1 MKTDEQLKRDVEAEL
16 NWDPSI
22 NDSGIIVSA
31 RDGVVTLGGH
41 VPFYA
46 DKVFAEKAVKSV
58 AGVRGLAN
66 DIEVKPNMAHQRP
79 DSDIAESAVSALK
92 ASVAVPANDIKV
104 VVRDARITLEG
115 SVAFQY
121 QKTAAESAVR
131 TLWGVKGVTN
141 SITITPTVNVSDIRG
156 KIHSAYQRHAAIDAN
171 RVKIDVSGSTV
182 TLSGEVHS
190 WHEKDDAENAA
201 WAAPGVKTV
210 HNNLSV
216 VTL

>member
-1 MKTDEQLKRDVEAEL
+1 MKTDEQLKQDVQAEL

-22 NDSGIIVSA
+22 NDNGIIVST

-46 DKVFAEKAVKSV
+46 DRIFAEKATKSV
-58 AGVRGLAN
+58 AGVRGVAN
-66 DIEVKPNMAHQRP
+66 DIEVKPNMAHQR
-79 DSDIAESAVSALK
+79 SDTAIAESAVHALS
-92 ASVAVPANDIKV
+92 ASVAVPADQVKV
-104 VVRDARITLEG
+104 VVRDAWITLEG
-115 SVAFQY
+115 NVAFQY
-121 QKTAAESAVR
+121 QKTASESAVR

-141 SITITPTVNVSDIRG
+141 SISILPTVNATDIRS
-156 KIHSAYQRHAAIDAN
+156 KIHSAYQRHAALDAKK
-171 RVKIDVSGSTV
+171 VKIDVLGGTV

-201 WAAPGVKTV
+201 WAAPGVKIV

>member
-1 MKTDEQLKRDVEAEL
+1 MKADEQLKQDVEAEL

-22 NDSGIIVSA
+22 NDNGIVVST
-31 RDGVVTLGGH
+31 RDGVVTLAGH

-46 DKVFAEKAVKSV
+46 DKVFAEKATKSV
-58 AGVRGLAN
+58 AGVRGVAN

-79 DSDIAESAVSALK
+79 DSAIAESAVGALR
-92 ASVAVPANDIKV
+92 ASVAVPADDIKV
-104 VVRDARITLEG
+104 VVRDAWITLEG
-115 SVAFQY
+115 KVSFQHQKSV
-121 QKTAAESAVR
+121 AESAVR

-141 SITITPTVNVSDIRG
+141 SIAIVPAPIAQDIRG
-156 KIHSAYQRHAAIDAN
+156 KIHRAYQRHAALDAN
-171 RVKIDVSGSTV
+171 KVKIDVSGSTV